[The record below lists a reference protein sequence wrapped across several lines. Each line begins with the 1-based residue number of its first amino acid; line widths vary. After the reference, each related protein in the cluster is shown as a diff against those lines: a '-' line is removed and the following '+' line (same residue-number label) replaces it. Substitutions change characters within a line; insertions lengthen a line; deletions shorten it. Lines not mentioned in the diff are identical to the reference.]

1 MGLLAGLIGGF
12 SAGLYAD
19 LATIIPYGTTTTL
32 EDDDDG
38 GDTDWE
44 GWWNNDAWW
53 LTNIGG
59 FISRPHRPHHPSHPI
74 PPIGISTSI
83 CVAAAMHVVIFTMY
97 LRMWAQRLSL
107 LGPSGSLT
115 RTIQALRSKERH
127 VKWPF
132 LVMIVAF
139 QVCVWAHRGLCYG
152 SSPRPPA

>member
-59 FISRPHRPHHPSHPI
+59 FYLAATTSAPPLPPHTAHRNKHEHMRRGGDARCDLHDVFTHVGATTQPARAEWLAHQDHPS
-74 PPIGISTSI
+74 
-83 CVAAAMHVVIFTMY
+83 VALEGASRQVALPRHDRRV
-97 LRMWAQRLSL
+97 
-107 LGPSGSLT
+107 SG
-115 RTIQALRSKERH
+115 
-127 VKWPF
+127 
-132 LVMIVAF
+132 
-139 QVCVWAHRGLCYG
+139 VCVGASRSML
-152 SSPRPPA
+152 RV